1 MSHLTT
7 GEQAKLEHS
16 LALAHRHVFAAA
28 QLFNARDD
36 YDHADDLRSM
46 CEHLFD
52 YLQSELNKGTS
63 LRTRR

>member
-16 LALAHRHVFAAA
+16 LALAHRHIFQA
-28 QLFNARDD
+28 QQLMQSRDA
-36 YDHADDLRSM
+36 YDTADELGNV
-46 CEHLFD
+46 CVYLFD
-52 YLQSELNKGTS
+52 LLAAELNKGSS